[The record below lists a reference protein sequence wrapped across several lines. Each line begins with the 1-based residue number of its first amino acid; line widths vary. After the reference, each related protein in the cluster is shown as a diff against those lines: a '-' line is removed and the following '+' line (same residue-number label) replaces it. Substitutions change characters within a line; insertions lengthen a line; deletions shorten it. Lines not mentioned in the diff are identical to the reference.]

1 MSGVQ
6 CHGFAAPRDAECI
19 SRTLVTVSSHG
30 SQHSQQIGMTHTAY
44 MRTLIGVASSFKR
57 MYVNATVL
65 ARHNSHGRQASLEGE
80 LVPIRLRRGV
90 RCSVAFTMRFALN
103 DHAKA
108 VEDGNG
114 KVQETGTPL
123 VQVVRH
129 ACGGLVEVL
138 TKHVCTGS
146 KL

>member
-1 MSGVQ
+1 
-6 CHGFAAPRDAECI
+6 
-19 SRTLVTVSSHG
+19 
-30 SQHSQQIGMTHTAY
+30 
-44 MRTLIGVASSFKR
+44 

-65 ARHNSHGRQASLEGE
+65 ARHNSHGPQASLEGE
-80 LVPIRLRRGV
+80 LVPQRLRRDA
-90 RCSVAFTMRFALN
+90 RSSVAFTMRLTLN
-103 DHAKA
+103 EHAKA
-108 VEDGNG
+108 VEDDNG
-114 KVQETGTPL
+114 KAQETGTPL